1 MISGI
6 PTIVADCLV
15 RWAASTPKIQ
25 RMWLFGS
32 RARGEHRTDSD
43 IDLAVE
49 ITGWDSDD
57 ADIRG
62 EALADW
68 IFNADDWRHQLRG
81 ITPLTIDLQPISIED
96 ERVWPAVQREGVMIF
111 VRH

>member
-1 MISGI
+1 MIRGV

-15 RWAASTPKIQ
+15 RWAANTPQ
-25 RMWLFGS
+25 VERMWLFGS
-32 RARGEHRTDSD
+32 RARGTHRIDSD

-49 ITGWDSDD
+49 LVGWDSDD
-57 ADIRG
+57 PDKQG

-81 ITPLTIDLQPISIED
+81 ITPLNIDLNPMSLED
-96 ERVWPAVQREGVMIF
+96 QRVWPAVRREGVMVF
-111 VRH
+111 ERG